1 MNKLFTKVAKL
12 VVGLSLAAGVGVAIG
27 SKAAERVDA
36 ETSDY
41 TTTLTASSGAA
52 AWTSSGATHLN
63 VTLSNDGG
71 ANNPIF
77 SNSTDIRLYNK
88 NYITV
93 SAKTAFSS
101 SLTISDVTV
110 NGKGS
115 HNTNTQT
122 LNYKSDGTLVK
133 SGASTLS
140 FPQKTAKS
148 YDISFDDV
156 ASFNLYQSGNN
167 NVQITS
173 LVISYSITTSGGETP
188 TTYTVTYDKNDSGA
202 SGTMSDSNSPYLAS
216 STVTVLANSFTAPS
230 GKVFEKWNTSSDG
243 NGTDYL
249 PDETFTINANTTL
262 YAQWIDEPLNN
273 EIVFDNIASDSSSA
287 VTSDTALGFITSG
300 KGYVSSFTD
309 IDRAYKG
316 TNGLKFGASS
326 NTGSITFN
334 FNTAKTASLN
344 GLTLYAQIQ
353 DYGTDGGNFT
363 FTSSQLSG
371 SPVSVAKP
379 SSLTKTAIAAFTSTP
394 TTLTISTS
402 AKRGYLKS
410 LSFETPSG
418 YTVSFNAGDGSG
430 SMSSILDVSGS
441 YTLPN
446 CAFTAPEGYE
456 FAGWK
461 ANNAG
466 EIISAGG
473 TYNVSANV
481 TFYAQWSEIVVETYN
496 FRKITKIAELNT
508 SQVGGG
514 RYVISNSANNAMV
527 MSTTQNTNNRANTTA
542 TVENDEIVVTTPTT
556 VAILNIEKTGDYYTI
571 FDSANE
577 GYLYGV
583 SGSNHL
589 KTSNPQTK
597 TDYYY
602 WSISFSGGHA
612 VFTNK
617 GSSYVIRVNTG
628 NNPPI
633 FSTYNGTQTA
643 VDLYELDSDIPVSVA
658 LSSITASNSSVQV
671 GSTITYSGTYS
682 PANATEG
689 IVIATLDTTYA
700 TAGDV
705 SMSAGTFTVS
715 ITGVAATAGTSLEF
729 EGEEGHGSASVTL
742 VVVAYTA
749 THDLV
754 TGASSLSNGS
764 RIVIAC
770 TDAEFNY
777 IAEHSTGASN
787 LNGVTTGFA
796 DDKSTLAATASQE
809 FVIWCVDS
817 VNGYYVFSD
826 GDYFLASP
834 TSKNNYLERTDVLS
848 ERCYF
853 TITDDAN
860 GVSISNSY
868 GVNHSWKDVSSAYTI
883 YFNNTTS
890 KFSLYANAQK
900 STSLYVSKQSVDSV
914 QGFIDVFMHMNA
926 YAANN
931 GYCSDNDHHYYTDAK
946 AAFTNQLNAS
956 QREAFCTQ
964 SAYASAYARLS
975 SWADNNGDK
984 IDTSYSL
991 VQKSNAKLLG
1001 FGSYNENT
1009 NTIAIIVIISL
1020 VSVTAIGGYFFI
1032 KRREQN

>member
-1 MNKLFTKVAKL
+1 MNKLLTKATKL
-12 VVGLSLAAGVGVAIG
+12 LLGLSLAAGVGVAIG
-27 SKAAERVDA
+27 SKVAERVDA
-36 ETSDY
+36 ASTTFTCGTDTSTSTSLSKDNITLSFESGGGVWNRTDNYRLYANKKLTISSPNTITKVEFTISQNDFSLYSGGGSY
-41 TTTLTASSGAA
+41 TNKTWTGSSTSIVFSCTAQVRFTPVVVTYSAVTTHNLTYDAGLYGAHDGSTTKVFALAENTGTQTVKSPADVGITPNSGYEFLNWNTASDGSG
-52 AWTSSGATHLN
+52 TNYSVGSSFTMGTTN
-63 VTLSNDGG
+63 VTL
-71 ANNPIF
+71 F
-77 SNSTDIRLYNK
+77 
-88 NYITV
+88 
-93 SAKTAFSS
+93 
-101 SLTISDVTV
+101 
-110 NGKGS
+110 
-115 HNTNTQT
+115 
-122 LNYKSDGTLVK
+122 
-133 SGASTLS
+133 
-140 FPQKTAKS
+140 
-148 YDISFDDV
+148 
-156 ASFNLYQSGNN
+156 
-167 NVQITS
+167 
-173 LVISYSITTSGGETP
+173 
-188 TTYTVTYDKNDSGA
+188 
-202 SGTMSDSNSPYLAS
+202 
-216 STVTVLANSFTAPS
+216 
-230 GKVFEKWNTSSDG
+230 
-243 NGTDYL
+243 
-249 PDETFTINANTTL
+249 
-262 YAQWIDEPLNN
+262 AQYEAEQLNN
-273 EIVFDNIASDSSSA
+273 EIVFGDNGTESTSEASA
-287 VTSDTALGFITSG
+287 EAIKNYIISG
-300 KGYVSSFTD
+300 KGYVSS
-309 IDRAYKG
+309 ISGQSKVYKA
-316 TNGLKFGASS
+316 NPGLKI
-326 NTGSITFN
+326 GSGSAVGTFTIN
-334 FNTAKTASLN
+334 FDTTKTSSLN
-344 GLTLYAQIQ
+344 GLTLYAEIG

-379 SSLTKTAIAAFTSTP
+379 SSLTKTAIASFTSAP
-394 TTLTISTS
+394 ASLTIATST
-402 AKRGYLKS
+402 KRGYLES

-446 CAFTAPEGYE
+446 CTFTAPEGYE

-466 EIISAGG
+466 EVISAGG

-481 TFYAQWSEIVVETYN
+481 TFYAQWSEIVVQTYN

-514 RYVISNSANNAMV
+514 RYVISNSENNAMV

-715 ITGVAATAGTSLEF
+715 ITGVATTAGTSLEF

-809 FVIWCVDS
+809 FVVWCVDS

-984 IDTSYSL
+984 IDASYSL

-1009 NTIAIIVIISL
+1009 NTIAIIVIISM

-1032 KRREQN
+1032 KRRKVN